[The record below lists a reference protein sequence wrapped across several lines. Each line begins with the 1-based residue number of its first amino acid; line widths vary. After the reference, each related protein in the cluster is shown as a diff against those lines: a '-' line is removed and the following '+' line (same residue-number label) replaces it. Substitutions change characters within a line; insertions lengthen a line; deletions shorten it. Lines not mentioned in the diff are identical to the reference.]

1 MTLLGLDFLRATQ
14 AIILLFGAIVVY
26 FALKSYRRR
35 KSLAML
41 LLGSGFGFVTIG
53 AVVAGIL
60 FELLNVDLVTVE
72 SIQSTFQVIG
82 FFQIVYSLTTSRD

>member
-14 AIILLFGAIVVY
+14 AFILLFGGIVVY

-60 FELLNVDLVTVE
+60 FELLNVDLITVE
-72 SIQSTFQVIG
+72 SIQSVFQVVG
-82 FFQIVYSLTTSRD
+82 FFIIVLSLTATKD